1 MAKKK
6 KSSAAI
12 TIFTLLGS
20 LAAVFGIYKGIQYIK
35 SPGPNDGD
43 NTSSEQPPI
52 MDYPVNVYVDGKLSN
67 GYIIFNGI
75 GDTHIIEVK
84 NKVTNTFYDKAIE
97 LMVAP
102 TSKSS
107 SYVFTDLNGDDLYV
121 RFQAKIIKGEFEP
134 VKVYFSSTD
143 FNFYVYMHIVPN
155 PATGIEIGGGNIIY
169 K

>member
-6 KSSAAI
+6 KTSTTSTII
-12 TIFTLLGS
+12 TFIGI
-20 LAAVFGIYKGIQYIK
+20 AVCAFGIYKGVQYIN
-35 SPGPNDGD
+35 SDRDRTSD
-43 NTSSEQPPI
+43 NTSSERPPI

-97 LMVAP
+97 IMVAP

-107 SYVFTDLNGDDLYV
+107 SYEFTDLNGDDLYV

-134 VKVYFSSTD
+134 VKVYLSSVD